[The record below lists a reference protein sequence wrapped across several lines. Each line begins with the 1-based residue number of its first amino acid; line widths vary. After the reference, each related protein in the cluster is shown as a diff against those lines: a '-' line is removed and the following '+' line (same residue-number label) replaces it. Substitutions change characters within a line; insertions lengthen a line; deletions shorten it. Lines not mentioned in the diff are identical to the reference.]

1 MRILKKLLIVAT
13 AFVIVGFIGT
23 LLTFKSKSLTEELI
37 ETKEMNRDFTR
48 ITIESDN
55 AAIEVIPSHSETTKV
70 EFYGNK
76 KKKKRYEF
84 TTDVT
89 GETLTVSLKEVRKIF
104 FKFFYDSVTLKV
116 YIPEKMY
123 ENVQILNDNGTI
135 EANTLQSKELRLQT
149 DNGRIVLE
157 EASAQQ
163 VNAHSSNGEIYMK
176 NITATNVETRSDNG
190 TVSLTDVTGDIIG
203 KVNNGQITLKLND
216 LDRNMELEADNGKI
230 VVYTANEP
238 TNATINTFIENG
250 KTTIFGKRTFQ
261 EVYGAGEYKINLA
274 ANNGKITV
282 DKR

>member
-1 MRILKKLLIVAT
+1 
-13 AFVIVGFIGT
+13 
-23 LLTFKSKSLTEELI
+23 
-37 ETKEMNRDFTR
+37 MNRDFTR

-104 FKFFYDSVTLKV
+104 FKFFYDSVTVKV